1 MKSRLIINLL
11 LLLLAI
17 GLGLVVWLKPGQQPN
32 QRLQLTTLDPRS
44 IQLIR
49 IDRQSG
55 NSIELTR
62 QNGQWWLT
70 QPIKAAALNGKVER
84 LLKIS
89 QISPPVSY
97 PLDANALSRFGLLN
111 PVVRLRFNDTHLAI
125 GSTESMNARR
135 YVSDDTQLYLVDD
148 TFLHHLTAP
157 IDDYLDTRL
166 LADGVQITQLH
177 TPKLQLQQTKNGHWQ
192 NLLQPNEELSADA
205 VQMLFDEWRFARAIH
220 VSHQPSS
227 ATIGDAVL
235 ITFSSGETKRFNV
248 IRQQNEVILVA
259 NDTALA
265 YTLSLDKYQK
275 MSQLTKPTEPDA

>member
-17 GLGLVVWLKPGQQPN
+17 GLGLVAWLKPGQQQS
-32 QRLQLTTLDPRS
+32 QRLQLTTLDPHS

-49 IDRQSG
+49 IERQAG
-55 NSIELTR
+55 DSIVFKHL
-62 QNGQWWLT
+62 NGQWRLT

-89 QISPPVSY
+89 QIRPAVSY

-111 PVVRLRFNDTHLAI
+111 PMARLSFNDTHLAI
-125 GSTESMNARR
+125 GSTESMNSRR
-135 YVSDDTQLYLVDD
+135 YISDDTQLYLVDD

-166 LADGVQITQLH
+166 LADGVQITQLQ
-177 TPKLQLQQTKNGHWQ
+177 TPQLQLQQNKSGHWQ
-192 NLLQPNEELSADA
+192 NLLQPNDEVSADA

-220 VSHQPSS
+220 VSHRPSS
-227 ATIGDAVL
+227 TTIGEDIL
-235 ITFSSGETKRFNV
+235 ITLSSGETKGFSV

-259 NDTALA
+259 NDTPLA
-265 YTLSLDKYQK
+265 YTLSFDKYQK
-275 MSQLTKPTEPDA
+275 MSQLTKPTAPDA

>member
-17 GLGLVVWLKPGQQPN
+17 GLGMVVWLKPGQQAN
-32 QRLQLTTLDPRS
+32 QRLQLTTLDPQS

-55 NSIELTR
+55 GRIELTR

-70 QPIKAAALNGKVER
+70 QPTKAPALNGKVER

-97 PLDANALSRFGLLN
+97 PLDVNALSRFGLLN
-111 PVVRLRFNDTHLAI
+111 PVVRLSFNDTHLAI

-135 YVSDDTQLYLVDD
+135 YISDDTQLYLVDD

-192 NLLQPNEELSADA
+192 NLLQPNDELSADA

-220 VSHQPSS
+220 VSHRPSS

-235 ITFSSGETKRFNV
+235 ITLSSGEKKRFSV

-259 NDTALA
+259 NDTSLT
-265 YTLSLDKYQK
+265 YTVSLDKYQK
-275 MSQLTKPTEPDA
+275 MSQLSKPTAPDA